1 MINLKH
7 VICFTI
13 QNKMEV
19 VTKTNDIRELDDM
32 SELAA
37 DKSKRKYLVWHRNE
51 QWTYKYTLFYDVP
64 EESVHLL
71 DHMPAFKKALSRAC
85 TVPFLLR
92 IQLLNRK
99 DKGLPLQAILVM
111 YTTAKVES
119 FQKITDKYFPAE
131 MNVRYG
137 KLSPYKLEKSAS
149 SIEDSK
155 PHNLE
160 VFFGKPAV
168 KRWSVLNKHL
178 IDLTQQYKP

>member
-1 MINLKH
+1 
-7 VICFTI
+7 
-13 QNKMEV
+13 
-19 VTKTNDIRELDDM
+19 M
-32 SELAA
+32 SELAT
-37 DKSKRKYLVWHRNE
+37 DKSKRRYLVWHRNE

-64 EESVHLL
+64 EESVNLL
-71 DHMPAFKKALSRAC
+71 THMPAFKKALSRAC

-131 MNVRYG
+131 INVRYG
-137 KLSPYKLEKSAS
+137 ELSSYKLEKSAS
-149 SIEDSK
+149 SIETSK

-160 VFFGKPAV
+160 AFFGKPAI
-168 KRWSVLNKHL
+168 KRWAVLNKHL

>member
-1 MINLKH
+1 
-7 VICFTI
+7 
-13 QNKMEV
+13 
-19 VTKTNDIRELDDM
+19 M
-32 SELAA
+32 SESAS
-37 DKSKRKYLVWHRNE
+37 DKSKRMYLAQHRNE
-51 QWTYKYTLFYDVP
+51 QWIYKYSLFYASP
-64 EESVHLL
+64 EESIHLL
-71 DHMPAFKKALSRAC
+71 DHMPAFRHALRRSC
-85 TVPFLLR
+85 TQPFLLR

-119 FQKITDKYFPAE
+119 FQKIADKYFPTE

-137 KLSPYKLEKSAS
+137 ELSPYKLEKSAS
-149 SIEDSK
+149 SIETSK

-160 VFFGKPAV
+160 AFFGKTAI